1 MRSRKAKTDLRSN
14 SPSAASPTLSPS
26 QPNRR
31 KTTTGER
38 PWHLHSTFLPA
49 PMPGCPASM
58 VRSKSA
64 ASPCIPRTTICP
76 ACFTRCRYAPRSPK
90 APSPSIDTN
99 GAKAMPGVK
108 AVYTRQNLGKLFRSA
123 PSPDGLSGYLDE
135 RRPPFDDDIIRY
147 YGQYV
152 AAVVALTYEQAA
164 AAANA
169 VKVTYKAEKPDVR
182 DHLETDEKPT
192 VDSHRGNPDQ
202 AFDSAPVK
210 LDETYST
217 PTETHNPIELHASV
231 ATWDGQNFTL
241 YETTQAVV
249 NHRDVLAQMLG
260 VPQENVRVIS
270 RFLGSGFGGKLW
282 PWTHCLIAASAARN
296 LNRPV
301 KLVVTRDMMFQTV
314 GHRPN
319 TQQRI
324 RIGAESD
331 GKLVSLMH
339 DSLNHTSIL
348 DDYSEGC
355 SEATGY
361 SYSTPNLRATSGL
374 VRRNVGTPTSM
385 RGPGAVPGLFALE
398 SAMDELAIKLNM
410 DPIKL
415 RLLNEPQIDEGKNMP
430 FSSRHFVECLN
441 VGAEK
446 FGWAQRTPQVGSMKK
461 DGLVLGWGVAGCS
474 WIAER
479 QATAATVDLHDDG
492 TARVSCATQDIG
504 TGTYTVLS
512 QIVSERTGIPHDKIE
527 VVLGD
532 SDLPP
537 GPISGGSWA
546 TASVIPA
553 VVDAIE
559 KAQQLLFVIASQ
571 SKEPGLAGQ
580 KPELMAFTNGCV
592 HLKDKS
598 PETGVKYEQILTA
611 GNIRAASG
619 QGKSEGTLGDPNSK
633 HSKHSFGA
641 QFAEVTW
648 QPETARLRVSRV
660 VTVIDAGRIL
670 NPKPARNQ
678 IEGAVV
684 MGVGMALFEET
695 VYDPRFGAPINN
707 NLADYIVATNADA
720 PHIDVTFLD
729 YPDKVINPLGAR
741 GVGEI
746 GLAGIAAAI
755 TNAVYHA
762 TGVRVRKLPVRIEDL
777 LGPSLRA

>member
-1 MRSRKAKTDLRSN
+1 MAAILNLPPKTNAGLPRVDGPLKVSGVAMYTSDHN
-14 SPSAASPTLSPS
+14 FPGMLYAVPVCATIASGKIT
-26 QPNRR
+26 
-31 KTTTGER
+31 
-38 PWHLHSTFLPA
+38 A
-49 PMPGCPASM
+49 
-58 VRSKSA
+58 
-64 ASPCIPRTTICP
+64 
-76 ACFTRCRYAPRSPK
+76 
-90 APSPSIDTN
+90 IDT
-99 GAKAMPGVK
+99 GRAESMPGVK
-108 AVYTRQNLGKLFRSA
+108 AVYTRQNLGRLFRTA
-123 PSPDGLSGYLDE
+123 PAQGFSGIVDE
-135 RRPPFDDDIIRY
+135 RRPPFEDDTVRY

-152 AAVVALTYEQAA
+152 AAVVALTFEQAV

-169 VKVTYKAEKPDVR
+169 VKVTYSSQKPDVR
-182 DHLETDEKPT
+182 DHLETDEKPKE
-192 VDSHRGNPDQ
+192 DSKRGDPEP
-202 AFDSAPVK
+202 AFQSASVK
-210 LDETYST
+210 VDETYVT

-231 ATWDGQNFTL
+231 AVWDGQNFTL
-241 YETTQAVV
+241 YETSQAVM
-249 NHRDVLAQMLG
+249 NSRDVLSQWLG

-282 PWTHCLIAASAARN
+282 PWTHCAIAASAARN

-301 KLVVTRDMMFQTV
+301 KLVLTRDMMFQSV
-314 GHRPN
+314 GHRPR

-324 RIGAESD
+324 RLGASPD

-355 SEATGY
+355 SEATAY

-398 SAMDELAIKLNM
+398 SAMDELAIKLNI

-415 RLLNEPQIDEGKNMP
+415 RLLNEPQKDEGLNLP
-430 FSSRHFVECLN
+430 FSSRHMVECLN

-446 FGWAQRTPQVGSMKK
+446 FGWSRRTPQVGSMKK
-461 DGLVLGWGVAGCS
+461 DGLTLGWGVAGCS

-479 QATAATVDLHDDG
+479 MGTEAGVDLRDDG

-512 QIVSERTGIPHDKIE
+512 QIVADKTGIPHDKIE

-546 TASVIPA
+546 TASVVPP
-553 VVDAIE
+553 VLEAIE
-559 KAQQLLFVIASQ
+559 KAQQTLFTIAIQ
-571 SKEPGLAGQ
+571 GKNPAFAGQ
-580 KPELMAFTNGCV
+580 KAESLDFTDGCV
-592 HLKDKS
+592 HLKGKA
-598 PETGVKYEQILTA
+598 PESGVRYEQILNEA
-611 GNIRAASG
+611 NVRAASG
-619 QGKSEGTLGDPNSK
+619 NGKSEGTFGNPKRS
-633 HSKHSFGA
+633 HSTHSFGA

-660 VTVIDAGRIL
+660 VTVIDAGHII

-695 VYDPRFGAPINN
+695 VYDPRFGVPINN

-720 PHIDVTFLD
+720 PEIDVTFLD
-729 YPDKVINPLGAR
+729 YPDKVLNPLGAR

-755 TNAVYHA
+755 TNAVHHA
-762 TGVRVRKLPVRIEDL
+762 TGVRVRELPVRIEDL
-777 LGPSLRA
+777 LTS

>member
-1 MRSRKAKTDLRSN
+1 MASILNLPPKTNAGLPRVDGPLKVSG
-14 SPSAASPTLSPS
+14 AAIYTSDH
-26 QPNRR
+26 N
-31 KTTTGER
+31 
-38 PWHLHSTFLPA
+38 LPGMLYA
-49 PMPGCPASM
+49 VPVCA
-58 VRSKSA
+58 
-64 ASPCIPRTTICP
+64 TI
-76 ACFTRCRYAPRSPK
+76 ANGSIA
-90 APSPSIDTN
+90 SIDSN
-99 GAKAMPGVK
+99 RAQGMPGVK
-108 AVYTRQNLGKLFRSA
+108 AVYTRENIGKLFRTA
-123 PSPDGLSGYLDE
+123 PAQDFTGILDE
-135 RRPPFDDDIIRY
+135 RRPPLEDDNVRY

-152 AAVVALTYEQAA
+152 AAVVATTFEQAV

-169 VKVTYKAEKPDVR
+169 VKVTYRTEKPDVR
-182 DHLETDEKPT
+182 EHLETDEKPK
-192 VDSHRGNPDQ
+192 VDSKRGDPEP
-202 AFDSAPVK
+202 AFQSAPVK
-210 LDETYST
+210 VDETYVT

-231 ATWDGQNFTL
+231 AVWDGQNFTL
-241 YETTQAVV
+241 YETSQAVV
-249 NHRDVLAQMLG
+249 NHQDVLAQMLG

-282 PWTHCLIAASAARN
+282 PWTHCAIAASAARN

-301 KLVVTRDMMFQTV
+301 KLVLTRDMMFQSV
-314 GHRPN
+314 GHRPR
-319 TQQRI
+319 TQQRV
-324 RIGAESD
+324 RLGATPD

-355 SEATGY
+355 SEATAY

-398 SAMDELAIKLNM
+398 SAMDELAIKLNV
-410 DPIKL
+410 DPVKL
-415 RLLNEPQIDEGKNMP
+415 RLINEPQKDEGLNLP
-430 FSSRHFVECLN
+430 FSSRHMVECLN

-446 FGWAQRTPQVGSMKK
+446 FGWSQRTPRVGSMKK
-461 DGLVLGWGVAGCS
+461 NGLTLGWGVAGCS

-479 QATAATVDLHDDG
+479 MGSEASVDLRDDG
-492 TARVSCATQDIG
+492 TARVSSATQDIG
-504 TGTYTVLS
+504 TGTYTVLA
-512 QIVSERTGIPHDKIE
+512 QIVSEKTGIPLDKIE

-532 SDLPP
+532 TDLPA
-537 GPISGGSWA
+537 GAISGGSWA
-546 TASVIPA
+546 TASSIPA
-553 VVDAIE
+553 VLEAIE
-559 KAQQLLFVIASQ
+559 KAQQSLFMIASQ
-571 SKEPGLAGQ
+571 GKAAGLAGQ
-580 KPELMAFTNGCV
+580 KADAMAFTNGCV

-598 PETGVKYEQILTA
+598 PDTGVRFDQILTA
-611 GNIRAASG
+611 ANIRAVSG
-619 QGKSEGTLGDPNSK
+619 SGKSEGTFGNPNRK
-633 HSKHSFGA
+633 HSTHSFGA

-660 VTVIDAGRIL
+660 VTVIDAGRII

-720 PHIDVTFLD
+720 PEIDVTFLD
-729 YPDKVINPLGAR
+729 YPDTVINPLGAR

-755 TNAVYHA
+755 TSAVYHA
-762 TGVRVRKLPVRIEDL
+762 TGVRVRELPVRIEDL
-777 LGPSLRA
+777 LV

>member
-1 MRSRKAKTDLRSN
+1 MASILNLPPKTNAGLPRVDGPLKVSGVAMYTSDHN
-14 SPSAASPTLSPS
+14 FPGMLYAVPVCATIANGTIAA
-26 QPNRR
+26 
-31 KTTTGER
+31 
-38 PWHLHSTFLPA
+38 
-49 PMPGCPASM
+49 
-58 VRSKSA
+58 
-64 ASPCIPRTTICP
+64 
-76 ACFTRCRYAPRSPK
+76 
-90 APSPSIDTN
+90 IDTSR
-99 GAKAMPGVK
+99 AESMPGVK
-108 AVYTRQNLGKLFRSA
+108 AVYTRKNLGRLFRTA
-123 PSPDGLSGYLDE
+123 PAQGFSGIVDE
-135 RRPPFDDDIIRY
+135 RRPPFEDDTVRY

-152 AAVVALTYEQAA
+152 AAVVALAFEQAV

-169 VKVTYKAEKPDVR
+169 VKVTYNSQKPDVR
-182 DHLETDEKPT
+182 DHLETDEKPKE
-192 VDSHRGNPDQ
+192 DSKRGDPEP
-202 AFDSAPVK
+202 AFQSAAVK
-210 LDETYST
+210 VDETYVT

-231 ATWDGQNFTL
+231 AVWDGQNFTL
-241 YETTQAVV
+241 YETSQAVM
-249 NHRDVLAQMLG
+249 NSRDVLSQWLG

-282 PWTHCLIAASAARN
+282 PWTHCAIAASAARN

-301 KLVVTRDMMFQTV
+301 KLVLTRDMMFQSV
-314 GHRPN
+314 GHRPR

-324 RIGAESD
+324 RLGASPD

-355 SEATGY
+355 SEATAY

-410 DPIKL
+410 DPVKL
-415 RLLNEPQIDEGKNMP
+415 RLLNEPQKDEGLNLP
-430 FSSRHFVECLN
+430 FSSRHMIECLN

-446 FGWAQRTPQVGSMKK
+446 FGWSRRTPQVGSMKK
-461 DGLVLGWGVAGCS
+461 DGLTLGWGVAGCS

-479 QATAATVDLHDDG
+479 MGTEAGVDLRDDG

-512 QIVSERTGIPHDKIE
+512 QIVADKTGIPHDKIE

-546 TASVIPA
+546 TASVIPP
-553 VVDAIE
+553 VLEAIE
-559 KAQQLLFVIASQ
+559 KAQQTLFTIAIQ
-571 SKEPGLAGQ
+571 GKNPAFAGQ
-580 KPELMAFTNGCV
+580 KAESLDFTNGCV
-592 HLKDKS
+592 HLKGKA
-598 PETGVKYEQILTA
+598 PESGVRFEQILNEA
-611 GNIRAASG
+611 NVRAASG
-619 QGKSEGTLGDPNSK
+619 SGKSEGTFGNPKRS
-633 HSKHSFGA
+633 HSTHSFGA

-660 VTVIDAGRIL
+660 VTVIDAGHII

-695 VYDPRFGAPINN
+695 VYDPRFGVPINN
-707 NLADYIVATNADA
+707 NLADYIVSTNADA
-720 PHIDVTFLD
+720 PEIDVTFLD
-729 YPDKVINPLGAR
+729 YPDKVLNPLGAR

-755 TNAVYHA
+755 TSAVHHA
-762 TGVRVRKLPVRIEDL
+762 TGVRVRELPVRIEDL
-777 LGPSLRA
+777 LTS

>member
-1 MRSRKAKTDLRSN
+1 MASTLYTPPPTNAGLPRVDGPLKVSGVAVYTSDHNLPGMLYAVPVCSTIAKGTIATLDTSRA
-14 SPSAASPTLSPS
+14 
-26 QPNRR
+26 Q
-31 KTTTGER
+31 
-38 PWHLHSTFLPA
+38 
-49 PMPGCPASM
+49 
-58 VRSKSA
+58 
-64 ASPCIPRTTICP
+64 
-76 ACFTRCRYAPRSPK
+76 
-90 APSPSIDTN
+90 
-99 GAKAMPGVK
+99 AMPGVK
-108 AVYTRQNLGKLFRSA
+108 AVYTRQNIGKIFRTTPSDGMSA
-123 PSPDGLSGYLDE
+123 YLDE
-135 RRPPFDDDIIRY
+135 KRPPFDDDTIRY

-152 AAVVALTYEQAA
+152 AAVVATTFEQAVA
-164 AAANA
+164 AAKA
-169 VKVTYKAEKPDVR
+169 VKVTYATEKPDVR
-182 DHLETDEKPT
+182 EHLETDEKPS
-192 VDSHRGNPDQ
+192 VDSHRGNPDE
-202 AFDSAPVK
+202 AFQSAAVK
-210 LDETYST
+210 VDETYVT

-231 ATWDGQNFTL
+231 AVWDGQSFTL

-249 NHRDVLAQMLG
+249 NHRDVMAQMLG
-260 VPQENVRVIS
+260 VPTENVRVIS

-282 PWTHCLIAASAARN
+282 PWTHCMIAASAARN

-301 KLVVTRDMMFQTV
+301 KLVVTRDMMFQNV
-314 GHRPN
+314 GHRPR
-319 TQQRI
+319 TQQRV
-324 RIGAESD
+324 RLGAAAE
-331 GKLVSLMH
+331 GKLVSVMH

-361 SYSTPNLRATSGL
+361 TYSTPNLRATSGL

-410 DPIKL
+410 DPVKL
-415 RLLNEPQIDEGKNMP
+415 RIINEPEKDEGLNLP
-430 FSSRHFVECLN
+430 FSSRHMVECYQ

-446 FGWAQRTPQVGSMKK
+446 FGWAKRTPQVGSMKK
-461 DGLVLGWGVAGCS
+461 DGLTLGWGVAGCS

-479 QATAATVDLHDDG
+479 MATEATVDLRADG
-492 TARVSCATQDIG
+492 TARVTCATQDIG

-512 QIVSERTGIPHDKIE
+512 QIVSEKTGIAHDKIE

-532 SDLPP
+532 SALPS

-553 VVDAIE
+553 VIDAVE
-559 KAQQLLFVIASQ
+559 KAQQTLFKVAGQ
-571 SKEPGLAGQ
+571 SKDAGLGGQ
-580 KPELMAFTNGCV
+580 QPEAMVFTSGRV
-592 HLKDKS
+592 HLKDKAPGS
-598 PETGVKYEQILTA
+598 GVPFEQILVA
-611 GNIRAASG
+611 SNVRAASG
-619 QGKSEGTLGDPNSK
+619 SGKSEGTMGNPKKEYST
-633 HSKHSFGA
+633 HSFGA

-648 QPETARLRVSRV
+648 DPETARLRVSRV

-707 NLADYIVATNADA
+707 NLADYMVATHADS
-720 PHIDVTFLD
+720 PMIDVTFLD
-729 YPDKVINPLGAR
+729 YPDKVLNSLGAR

-746 GLAGIAAAI
+746 GLAGIAGAI
-755 TNAVYHA
+755 TAAVYHA

-777 LGPSLRA
+777 LG

>member
-1 MRSRKAKTDLRSN
+1 M
-14 SPSAASPTLSPS
+14 ASIL
-26 QPNRR
+26 N
-31 KTTTGER
+31 
-38 PWHLHSTFLPA
+38 LP
-49 PMPGCPASM
+49 
-58 VRSKSA
+58 
-64 ASPCIPRTTICP
+64 PRTNAGLPRVDGPLKVSGVAMYTSDHNFPGMLYAVPVCATI
-76 ACFTRCRYAPRSPK
+76 A
-90 APSPSIDTN
+90 N
-99 GAKAMPGVK
+99 GAITAIDSSRAESMPGVK
-108 AVYTRQNLGKLFRSA
+108 AVYTRQNLGKLFRTA
-123 PSPDGLSGYLDE
+123 PAQGFTGIVDE
-135 RRPPFDDDIIRY
+135 RRPPFEDDTVRY

-152 AAVVALTYEQAA
+152 AAVVAVTFEQAV

-169 VKVTYKAEKPDVR
+169 VKVTYNSQKPDVR
-182 DHLETDEKPT
+182 DHLESDEKPKE
-192 VDSHRGNPDQ
+192 DSKRGNPEP
-202 AFDSAPVK
+202 AFQSAPFKV
-210 LDETYST
+210 DETYVT

-231 ATWDGQNFTL
+231 AVWDGQNFTL
-241 YETTQAVV
+241 YETSQAVM
-249 NHRDVLAQMLG
+249 NSRDVLSQWLG

-282 PWTHCLIAASAARN
+282 PWTHCAIAASAARN

-301 KLVVTRDMMFQTV
+301 KLVLTRDMMFQSV
-314 GHRPN
+314 GHRPR

-324 RIGAESD
+324 RLGATPD

-355 SEATGY
+355 SEATPY

-398 SAMDELAIKLNM
+398 SAMDELALKLNM
-410 DPIKL
+410 DPVKL
-415 RLLNEPQIDEGKNMP
+415 RLLNEPQKDEGLNLP
-430 FSSRHFVECLN
+430 FSSRHMVECLN

-446 FGWAQRTPQVGSMKK
+446 FGWSRRTPQVGSMKK
-461 DGLVLGWGVAGCS
+461 DGLTLGWGVAGCS

-479 QATAATVDLHDDG
+479 MGTEAGVDLRDDG

-512 QIVSERTGIPHDKIE
+512 QIVADKCGIPHDKIE

-532 SDLPP
+532 TDLPP

-546 TASVIPA
+546 TASVIPP
-553 VVDAIE
+553 VLEAIE
-559 KAQQLLFVIASQ
+559 KAQQSLFMIAIQ
-571 SKEPGLAGQ
+571 GKNPAFAGQ
-580 KPELMAFTNGCV
+580 KPESLAFTDGCV
-592 HLKDKS
+592 HLKGKS
-598 PETGVKYEQILTA
+598 PGSGLRFEQILTTE
-611 GNIRAASG
+611 NVRAASG
-619 QGKSEGTLGDPNSK
+619 SGKSEGTFGSPNRKYST
-633 HSKHSFGA
+633 HSFGA

-660 VTVIDAGRIL
+660 VTVIDGGHIL

-695 VYDPRFGAPINN
+695 VYDPRFGVPINN

-720 PHIDVTFLD
+720 PEIDVTFLD
-729 YPDKVINPLGAR
+729 YPDKVLNPLGAR

-755 TNAVYHA
+755 TSAVHHA

-777 LGPSLRA
+777 LGA

>member
-1 MRSRKAKTDLRSN
+1 MASILNLPPKTNAGLPRVDGPLKVSG
-14 SPSAASPTLSPS
+14 AAIYTSDH
-26 QPNRR
+26 N
-31 KTTTGER
+31 
-38 PWHLHSTFLPA
+38 LPGMLYA
-49 PMPGCPASM
+49 VPVCA
-58 VRSKSA
+58 
-64 ASPCIPRTTICP
+64 TI
-76 ACFTRCRYAPRSPK
+76 ANGSIE
-90 APSPSIDTN
+90 SIDSN
-99 GAKAMPGVK
+99 RAEGMPGVK
-108 AVYTRQNLGKLFRSA
+108 AVYTRQNIGKLFRTA
-123 PSPDGLSGYLDE
+123 PAQGFTGILDE
-135 RRPPFDDDIIRY
+135 RRPAFADDTIRY

-152 AAVVALTYEQAA
+152 AAVVASNFEQAV

-169 VKVTYKAEKPDVR
+169 VKVTYHIEKPDVR
-182 DHLETDEKPT
+182 DHLETDEKPK
-192 VDSHRGNPDQ
+192 VDSKRGDPEP
-202 AFDSAPVK
+202 AFQSAPVK
-210 LDETYST
+210 VDETYVT

-231 ATWDGQNFTL
+231 AVWDGQNFTL
-241 YETTQAVV
+241 YETSQAVM
-249 NHRDVLAQMLG
+249 NHQDVLAQMLG

-282 PWTHCLIAASAARN
+282 PWTHCAIAASAARN

-301 KLVVTRDMMFQTV
+301 KLVLTRDMMFQSV
-314 GHRPN
+314 GHRPR
-319 TQQRI
+319 TQQRV
-324 RIGAESD
+324 RLGATPD

-355 SEATGY
+355 SEATAY

-410 DPIKL
+410 DPVKL
-415 RLLNEPQIDEGKNMP
+415 RLLNEPQKDEGLNLP
-430 FSSRHFVECLN
+430 FSSRHMIECLN

-446 FGWAQRTPQVGSMKK
+446 FGWSQRTPQVGSMKK
-461 DGLVLGWGVAGCS
+461 DGLTLGWGVAGCS

-479 QATAATVDLHDDG
+479 MGSEASVDLRDDG
-492 TARVSCATQDIG
+492 TARVSSATQDIG

-512 QIVSERTGIPHDKIE
+512 QIVSEKTGIPHDKIE

-532 SDLPP
+532 TDLPA

-546 TASVIPA
+546 TASIIPP
-553 VVDAIE
+553 VLEAIE
-559 KAQQLLFVIASQ
+559 KAQQSLFLIASQ
-571 SKEPGLAGQ
+571 SKDPGFAGQ
-580 KPELMAFTNGCV
+580 KADAMAFTDGCV
-592 HLKDKS
+592 HLKGKS
-598 PETGVKYEQILTA
+598 PDTGVRFEQILTA
-611 GNIRAASG
+611 ANIRAVSG
-619 QGKSEGTLGDPNSK
+619 SGKSEGTFGNPNRK
-633 HSKHSFGA
+633 HSTHSFGA

-660 VTVIDAGRIL
+660 VTVIDAGRII

-720 PHIDVTFLD
+720 PEIDVTFLD
-729 YPDKVINPLGAR
+729 YPDEVLNPLGAR

-755 TNAVYHA
+755 TSAVHHA
-762 TGVRVRKLPVRIEDL
+762 TGVRVRELPVRIEDL
-777 LGPSLRA
+777 LV